1 MKNTT
6 IKIFALILTL
16 SVIISL
22 LCGCGVLNLQAQ
34 SSSPS
39 AIASTNAYT
48 QPASSTT
55 SSDLPVSSEE
65 PSPVDET
72 AEKNP
77 LQIPQNQDLPQGSTL
92 TVYFM
97 DVGQADAALLCCDGE
112 YILIDGGNSSDSS
125 YIYSFLKQHNADH
138 LKYIICTHP
147 HEDHVGGLAGALN
160 YASVEHALCSR
171 QSYDSKAFE
180 SFVKYLD
187 NQNLQIEIP
196 AVGDTFYFGSA
207 SATVL
212 GPMRTAEDINNESIV
227 LYVRHGQNTFLF
239 TGDAERE
246 EEQDILDTWDD
257 VSADVLKVGH
267 HGSADSTT
275 YPFLRAV
282 APSYGVISVGT
293 GNAYGHPTED
303 TLSRLRDAD
312 VTTFRTDLQGTIT
325 CTSDGTTL
333 TFSTEKNG
341 TATTPDRNAEDG
353 EETTYILNTRS
364 MKFHLPTCASVD
376 SMSEKNKA
384 EFTGSRED
392 LIEQG
397 YTPCGN
403 CNP

>member
-1 MKNTT
+1 
-6 IKIFALILTL
+6 
-16 SVIISL
+16 
-22 LCGCGVLNLQAQ
+22 
-34 SSSPS
+34 
-39 AIASTNAYT
+39 
-48 QPASSTT
+48 
-55 SSDLPVSSEE
+55 
-65 PSPVDET
+65 
-72 AEKNP
+72 
-77 LQIPQNQDLPQGSTL
+77 
-92 TVYFM
+92 M

-180 SFVKYLD
+180 SFVKYLG

-267 HGSADSTT
+267 HGSAYSTT

-293 GNAYGHPTED
+293 GNAYGHPNED

-312 VTTFRTDLQGTIT
+312 VTTFRTDMQGTIT